1 MSEEKKPI
9 WCNRIRYMK
18 ERLVNAVT
26 EMEEMNRM
34 ADAIHEVDK
43 NRIVLIKGA
52 KLKFNNG
59 GKENGLY

>member
-1 MSEEKKPI
+1 
-9 WCNRIRYMK
+9 MK
-18 ERLVNAVT
+18 ERLVNAVP

-43 NRIVLIKGA
+43 NRIVLIKGT